1 MSQETK
7 IPARTEIIDIEEYA
21 KSERPVPHGCRYR
34 IRIDKKMIVV
44 DEPCLTGTEI
54 LKLVDKTPQE
64 FLLSQR
70 LRGGE
75 VKRIGPDDKVD
86 FTAPGIERFMTLP
99 LDPTEGGGDETETG
113 L

>member
-1 MSQETK
+1 MSQETNV
-7 IPARTEIIDIEEYA
+7 PASTEIIDIEEYA
-21 KSERPVPHGCRYR
+21 KSERPVPQGSRYR
-34 IRIDKKMIVV
+34 IRIDKKVIVV
-44 DEPCLTGTEI
+44 DESCLTGTEI

-70 LRGGE
+70 FRGGE
-75 VKRIGPDDKVD
+75 VKRIGPNEKVD

-99 LDPTEGGGDETETG
+99 LDPTEGGGDEVEKR